1 MAYYLNNG
9 KKYTVKFER
18 NSISVTEESPMFDD
32 AFYSVTDVIRLD
44 SMIEVREYLKEKN
57 GGIDVY

>member
-9 KKYTVKFER
+9 KKYSVKFER
-18 NSISVTEESPMFDD
+18 IFVTEESPMFDG

-44 SMIEVREYLKEKN
+44 SMLEVREYLKEKN

>member
-9 KKYTVKFER
+9 NKYNVKFER
-18 NSISVTEESPMFDD
+18 NSIYVTEEKPMFDGS
-32 AFYSVTDVIRLD
+32 FYSVVDVIRLD
-44 SMIEVREYLKEKN
+44 SMAEVREYLKEKN

>member
-9 KKYTVKFER
+9 KKYSIKFER
-18 NSISVTEESPMFDD
+18 NAISVTEESPMFDGS
-32 AFYSVTDVIRLD
+32 FYSVTDVTWLD
-44 SMIEVREYLKEKN
+44 NMQEVREFLTEKN

>member
-18 NSISVTEESPMFDD
+18 NSISVTEESPMFDG
-32 AFYSVTDVIRLD
+32 AFYSVTDVTRLD
-44 SMIEVREYLKEKN
+44 SMLEVREYLKEKN